1 MKKRNMV
8 TPHQDAG
15 LNALRILA
23 VSTVGYYLFKSF
35 KKEGSLLGATGKN
48 IAFNVDTDRIVDNVA
63 PRMGLDENQTA
74 QIKNVAQQIKNE
86 ILLKKG

>member
-35 KKEGSLLGATGKN
+35 KKEGSLLGATGKAV
-48 IAFNVDTDRIVDNVA
+48 AFNLDTDRIIDNVGSNI
-63 PRMGLDENQTA
+63 GLDERQSQA
-74 QIKNVAQQIKNE
+74 MKKVAEQIKNQ
-86 ILLKKG
+86 LLKKDE